1 MKINNQHKMKRIF
14 VLFVLILA
22 MASVAA
28 ATTIEELRTPDVTG
42 LNVTDQEMEALKFL
56 YAYMPLADVTDY
68 TVAFHL
74 ENVRAT
80 FEAREQMPWGKKV
93 PELLFNHF
101 VLPLRVNNE
110 ALDMSR
116 PVFFKELKER
126 VAGMSME
133 EAILVVYHCC
143 HDHVT
148 YQPSDSRTLSPLA
161 CMNTAIGRCG
171 EESTFTVA
179 ALRSIGIP
187 ARQVYTPRWA
197 HTDDNH
203 AWVEAW
209 ANGKWHFMGA
219 CEPEA
224 VLDLGWF
231 NAPASRAL
239 LMHTRAFGDY
249 KGPEE
254 VMSRTRNF
262 TEINLIG
269 NYAATASTEVQVVD
283 KTGSP
288 VKGARVEFRIYN
300 YGEFYPAATKYSD
313 SNGKASLTAGK
324 GDMLVWASKDGWYGY
339 RKVTFGKDSKVDVIL
354 NKSNAKKSAPSYETI
369 DIVPPIEKANLPK
382 VSPDMAANNKLR
394 FAREDSIRRAYM
406 ADAFITP
413 EKAKETCPI
422 AAEYLVKARSN
433 WRTILD
439 FVNNHPENADR
450 VMGILKGLND
460 KDMRDVPM
468 SILEDAFNA
477 RSNQLGQRVEY
488 EMISSPFKCELQNAF
503 DESTTLQMRHDPTRL
518 VAWVRDNITVRPE
531 ENALHIAQTPM
542 GVWRSRVADGRGR
555 DIFFVDLARSL
566 DIEARMDP
574 VTGKIQYRNNG
585 DWQDVNFEAVKPQN
599 AQTGTLKLRYTPTPV
614 LDDPKYYHHFTLS
627 RILDDGTTQLLNY
640 DEGDSGL
647 EEGSSWSNTFQ
658 NGTTLDAG
666 TYMLTSGTRAASG
679 KVLVANRIF
688 TVNPGETTTINLT
701 MRQSDDI
708 VAVIG
713 NFNSESKFQLLDNEL
728 KPVAGEQV
736 SILSQTGRG
745 YFIIGILGV
754 GQEPTNHAMRDIAKV
769 SDMLNQW
776 GRPMV
781 LLFENEAEAQKYL
794 QENYGTLPKNIIYGI
809 DADGSIRHQI
819 AQEMKLEN
827 ETQLPLFILADTFNR
842 VMFCSQGYTIGLGE
856 QFKKVIN
863 NLGN

>member
-1 MKINNQHKMKRIF
+1 MK
-14 VLFVLILA
+14 
-22 MASVAA
+22 
-28 ATTIEELRTPDVTG
+28 G
-42 LNVTDQEMEALKFL
+42 LNVNQQEMEALKFL

-68 TVAFHL
+68 TVEFHL

-80 FEAREQMPWGKKV
+80 LEAREQMPWGKKV
-93 PELLFNHF
+93 PDLLFNHF

-116 PVFFKELKER
+116 PVFFNELKKR

-133 EAILVVYHCC
+133 EAILEVNHWC
-143 HDHVT
+143 HEHVT

-209 ANGKWHFMGA
+209 ADGKWHFMGA

-239 LMHTRAFGDY
+239 LMHTRAFGNY
-249 KGPEE
+249 NGPEE
-254 VMSRTRNF
+254 VMLRTRNF
-262 TEINLIG
+262 TEINLID
-269 NYAATASTEVQVVD
+269 NYAATASTQVQVID
-283 KTGSP
+283 RTGAP

-300 YGEFYPAATKYSD
+300 YGEFYPAATKYTD
-313 SNGKASLTAGK
+313 KNGKTSLTAGK

-339 RKVTFGKDSKVDVIL
+339 RKVTFGKDGKVDVML
-354 NKSNAKKSAPSYETI
+354 NKSNSKKSGPTYETF
-369 DIVPPIEKANLPK
+369 DIVPPVEKAVMPK
-382 VSPDMAANNKLR
+382 VSPEMAAANKLR
-394 FAREDSIRRAYM
+394 FAREDSIRKAYEATFVD
-406 ADAFITP
+406 AD
-413 EKAKETCPI
+413 KAKSLCP
-422 AAEYLVKARSN
+422 AAADYLVKARGN
-433 WRTILD
+433 WKTILEFMNWHSD
-439 FVNNHPENADR
+439 NSDR
-450 VMGILKGLND
+450 ALGVLKGLND

-468 SILEDAFNA
+468 AILEDAFNA
-477 RSNQLGQRVEY
+477 RSGQLSQRVEY
-488 EMISSPFKCELQNAF
+488 EMITSPFKMELQDAF
-503 DESTTLQMRHDPTRL
+503 DVATAQQFKSDPAKL
-518 VAWVRDNITVRPE
+518 VTWVRDNIALHPE

-574 VTGKIQYRNNG
+574 ITGKVQYRNG
-585 DWQDVNFEAVKPQN
+585 SDWQDVNFETVEQQN
-599 AQTGTLKLRYTPTPV
+599 AQTGTLKLRYTPTPA
-614 LDDPKYYHHFTLS
+614 LDDPKYYHHFSLS

-688 TVNPGETTTINLT
+688 TVNPGETKTINLT

-713 NFNSESKFQLLDNEL
+713 SFNSESKFHLLDNEL
-728 KPVAGEQV
+728 KPIAGDDV

-745 YFIIGILGV
+745 YFIVGVLGV
-754 GQEPTNHAMRDIAKV
+754 GQEPTNHAMRDIAKM
-769 SDMLNQW
+769 SAELNKW

-781 LLFENEAEAQKYL
+781 LLFENETEAQKYRH
-794 QENYGTLPKNIIYGI
+794 ENYGALPKNIIYGI
-809 DADGSIRHQI
+809 DTDGSICRQI
-819 AQEMKLEN
+819 AQEMKLQSD
-827 ETQLPLFILADTFNR
+827 TQLPMFILADTFNR

-856 QFKKVIN
+856 QLNKVIS
-863 NLGN
+863 NLDK

>member
-1 MKINNQHKMKRIF
+1 MT
-14 VLFVLILA
+14 VLA
-22 MASVAA
+22 VAGISQA
-28 ATTIEELRTPDVTG
+28 ATVDELRTPDMKG
-42 LNVTDQEMEALKFL
+42 LNVNEQEMEALRFL

-68 TVAFHL
+68 PIEFYL

-93 PELLFNHF
+93 PELMFKHF

-133 EAILVVYHCC
+133 EAILEVNHWC
-143 HDHVT
+143 HEHVT

-209 ANGKWHFMGA
+209 ADGKWHFMGA

-249 KGPEE
+249 NGPEE
-254 VMSRTRNF
+254 VMLRTRNF

-269 NYAATASTEVQVVD
+269 NYAATASVQVQVLD
-283 KTGSP
+283 KAGNP
-288 VKGARVEFRIYN
+288 VKGAKVEFRIYN
-300 YGEFYPAATKYSD
+300 YGEFYPAATKYTD
-313 SNGKASLTAGK
+313 GKGKTSLTAGK

-339 RKVTFGKDSKVDVIL
+339 SKVTFGKDENVDITL
-354 NKSNAKKSAPSYETI
+354 NKSNSLKNGPSFETF
-369 DIVPPIEKANLPK
+369 DIVPPVEKAAMPK
-382 VSPDMAANNKLR
+382 VTPEMAAANKVR
-394 FAREDSIRRAYM
+394 FAREDSIRKAYEATFLTRDKAQNLCPAA
-406 ADAFITP
+406 AD
-413 EKAKETCPI
+413 
-422 AAEYLVKARSN
+422 YLVKARGN
-433 WRTILD
+433 WQTILAFLNKHSD
-439 FVNNHPENADR
+439 NMDR
-450 VMGILKGLND
+450 VLGVLQGLND
-460 KDMRDVPM
+460 KDMRDVTM
-468 SILEDAFNA
+468 AILEDAYNA
-477 RSNQLGQRVEY
+477 RSSQLAQRVEY
-488 EMISSPFKCELQNAF
+488 EMITSPFKCELQDAF
-503 DESTTLQMRHDPTRL
+503 DAATVAQFKADPSRL
-518 VAWVRDNITVRPE
+518 VAWVRDNIAIHPE

-542 GVWRSRVADGRGR
+542 GVWRSRVADCRGR
-555 DIFFVDLARSL
+555 DIFFVDMARSL
-566 DIEARMDP
+566 DIDSRMDP
-574 VTGKIQYRNNG
+574 VTGKVQYRTSG
-585 DWQDVNFEAVKPQN
+585 DWQDVNFEAVEQQN
-599 AQTGTLKLRYTPTPV
+599 AQTGILKLDYTPTPT
-614 LDDPKYYHHFTLS
+614 LDDPKYYHHFSIS
-627 RILDDGTTQLLNY
+627 RILDDGSTQLLNY

-647 EEGSSWSNTFQ
+647 EEGSSWSNTFP
-658 NGTTLDAG
+658 NGTPLDAG

-688 TVNPGETTTINLT
+688 TVKPGEITTIDLT

-713 NFNSESKFQLLDNEL
+713 NFNSESKFQLLDSEL
-728 KPVAGEQV
+728 KPVLGDAV

-745 YFIIGILGV
+745 YFIVGVLGV
-754 GQEPTNHAMRDIAKV
+754 GQEPTNHAMRDISKMSAELDK
-769 SDMLNQW
+769 W

-781 LLFENEAEAQKYL
+781 LLFENAQEAQKYR
-794 QENYGTLPKNIIYGI
+794 QENFGALPRNIIYGI
-809 DADGSIRHQI
+809 DTDGSIRRQI
-819 AQEMKLEN
+819 AQEMKLQS
-827 ETQLPLFILADTFNR
+827 ETQLPMFILADTFNR

-856 QFKKVIN
+856 QFTKVIG
-863 NLGN
+863 NLNK

>member
-1 MKINNQHKMKRIF
+1 MT
-14 VLFVLILA
+14 VLA
-22 MASVAA
+22 VAGISQA
-28 ATTIEELRTPDVTG
+28 ATVDELRTPDMKG
-42 LNVTDQEMEALKFL
+42 LNVNEQEMEALRFL

-68 TVAFHL
+68 PIEFYL

-80 FEAREQMPWGKKV
+80 FEARERMPWGKKV
-93 PELLFNHF
+93 PELMFKHF

-133 EAILVVYHCC
+133 EAILEVNHWC
-143 HDHVT
+143 HEHVT

-209 ANGKWHFMGA
+209 ADGKWHFMGA

-249 KGPEE
+249 DGPEE
-254 VMSRTRNF
+254 VMLRTRNF

-269 NYAATASTEVQVVD
+269 NYAATASTQVQVLD
-283 KTGSP
+283 KAGNP
-288 VKGARVEFRIYN
+288 VKGAKVEFRIYN
-300 YGEFYPAATKYSD
+300 YGEFYAAATKYTD
-313 SNGKASLTAGK
+313 GKGKTSLTAGK

-339 RKVTFGKDSKVDVIL
+339 SKVTFGKDENVDITL
-354 NKSNAKKSAPSYETI
+354 NKSNSLKAGPSYETF
-369 DIVPPIEKANLPK
+369 DIVPPVEKAAMPK
-382 VSPDMAANNKLR
+382 VTPEMATANKVR
-394 FAREDSIRRAYM
+394 FAREDSIRKAYEATFLTRDKAQNLCAAA
-406 ADAFITP
+406 AD
-413 EKAKETCPI
+413 
-422 AAEYLVKARSN
+422 YLVKARGN
-433 WRTILD
+433 WQTILD
-439 FVNNHPENADR
+439 FLNKHRDNMDR
-450 VMGILKGLND
+450 VLGVLQGLND
-460 KDMRDVPM
+460 KDMRDVTM
-468 SILEDAFNA
+468 AILEDAYNA
-477 RSNQLGQRVEY
+477 HSSQLAQRVEY
-488 EMISSPFKCELQNAF
+488 EMITSPFKCELQDAF
-503 DESTTLQMRHDPTRL
+503 DAATVAQFRADPSKL
-518 VAWVRDNITVRPE
+518 VAWVRDNIAIHPE

-566 DIEARMDP
+566 DIESRMDP
-574 VTGKIQYRNNG
+574 VTGKVQYRTSG
-585 DWQDVNFEAVKPQN
+585 DWQDVNFEAVVQQN
-599 AQTGTLKLRYTPTPV
+599 AQTGTLKLHYTPTPT
-614 LDDPKYYHHFTLS
+614 LDDPKYYHHFSIS
-627 RILDDGTTQLLNY
+627 RILDDGSTQLLNY

-658 NGTTLDAG
+658 NGTPLDAG

-688 TVNPGETTTINLT
+688 TVKPGEITTIDLT

-713 NFNSESKFQLLDNEL
+713 NFNSESKFQLLDSEL
-728 KPVAGEQV
+728 KPVLGDAV

-745 YFIIGILGV
+745 YFIVGVLGV
-754 GQEPTNHAMRDIAKV
+754 GQEPTNHAMRDISKMSAELDK
-769 SDMLNQW
+769 W

-781 LLFENEAEAQKYL
+781 LLFENAQEAQKYR
-794 QENYGTLPKNIIYGI
+794 QENFGALPRNIIYGI
-809 DADGSIRHQI
+809 DTDGSIRRQI
-819 AQEMKLEN
+819 AQEMKLQSES
-827 ETQLPLFILADTFNR
+827 QLPMFILADTFNR

-856 QFKKVIN
+856 QFTKVIG
-863 NLGN
+863 NLNK

>member
-1 MKINNQHKMKRIF
+1 MTKKI
-14 VLFVLILA
+14 LIL
-22 MASVAA
+22 MSMFLGMVSVTGAA
-28 ATTIEELRTPDVTG
+28 TIEELRSPDLSR
-42 LNVTDQEMEALKFL
+42 LNVNEQEKAAIEFL

-68 TVAFHL
+68 TVQFHL

-80 FEAREQMPWGKKV
+80 LEAREQMPWGKDI
-93 PELLFNHF
+93 PDLLFKHF

-116 PVFFKELKER
+116 PVFFKELRER

-133 EAILVVYHCC
+133 EAILEVNHWC
-143 HDHVT
+143 HEHVT

-161 CMNTAIGRCG
+161 CMNAAIGRCG

-249 KGPEE
+249 NGPEE

-269 NYAATASTEVQVVD
+269 NYAPTAMIQVQVLD
-283 KTGSP
+283 KFCKP

-300 YGEFYPAATKYSD
+300 YGEFYPAATKVSD
-313 SNGKASLTAGK
+313 QKGIASLTAGK

-339 RKVTFGKDSKVDVIL
+339 RKVSFGIDKKVDVML
-354 NKSNAKKSAPSYETI
+354 THSNSLKSGPTYETF
-369 DIVPPIEKANLPK
+369 DIVPPVEKAVMPK
-382 VSPDMAANNKLR
+382 VSPEMASVNKAKL
-394 FAREDSIRRAYM
+394 AREDSIRKAYEATFVTTEQAQQLCPTA
-406 ADAFITP
+406 AD
-413 EKAKETCPI
+413 
-422 AAEYLVKARSN
+422 YLVKARGN
-433 WRTILD
+433 WQTIAA
-439 FVNNHPENADR
+439 FVNKHNDNVDR
-450 VMGILKGLND
+450 AIGVLKGLND
-460 KDMRDVPM
+460 KDMRDVTM
-468 SILEDAFNA
+468 TILDDAFNA
-477 RSNQLGQRVEY
+477 RSNQLAQRVEY
-488 EMISSPFKCELQNAF
+488 EMITSSFKQDLQDAF
-503 DESTTLQMRHDPTRL
+503 DTATIAQFKADPTKL
-518 VAWVRDNITVRPE
+518 VSWIRDNIAIKNE

-542 GVWRSRVADGRGR
+542 GVWRSRVSDNRGR

-566 DIEARMDP
+566 NIESRMDP
-574 VTGKIQYRNNG
+574 VTGKVQYHNADG
-585 DWQDVNFEAVKPQN
+585 WQDVNFDTAEQKN
-599 AQTGTLKLRYTPTPV
+599 AQTGTLKLRYTPTQT
-614 LDDPKYYHHFTLS
+614 LDDPKYYHHFSIS

-658 NGTTLDAG
+658 KGTPLDAG

-688 TVNPGETTTINLT
+688 RVNPGETTIINLT

-713 NFNSESKFQLLDNEL
+713 NFNSESKFRLLDSQL
-728 KPVAGEQV
+728 KPMAGDAV

-745 YFIIGILGV
+745 YYVVGVLGV
-754 GQEPTNHAMRDIAKV
+754 GQEPTNHAMRDIAQM
-769 SDMLNQW
+769 SDALDKWN
-776 GRPMV
+776 RPIL
-781 LLFENEAEAQKYL
+781 LLFENEMEAQKYR

-809 DADGSIRHQI
+809 DSDGNISQQI
-819 AQEMKLEN
+819 AQEMKLQSD
-827 ETQLPLFILADTFNR
+827 TQLPMFILADTFNR

-856 QFKKVIN
+856 QLNKVIS
-863 NLGN
+863 NLNK

>member
-1 MKINNQHKMKRIF
+1 MDHIKMKRLLAIVMT
-14 VLFVLILA
+14 VLA
-22 MASVAA
+22 VAGISQA
-28 ATTIEELRTPDVTG
+28 ATVDELRTPDMKG
-42 LNVTDQEMEALKFL
+42 LNVNEQEMEALRFL

-68 TVAFHL
+68 PIEFYL

-93 PELLFNHF
+93 PELMFKHF

-133 EAILVVYHCC
+133 EAILEVNHWC
-143 HDHVT
+143 HEHVT

-209 ANGKWHFMGA
+209 ADGKWHFMGA

-249 KGPEE
+249 NGPEE
-254 VMSRTRNF
+254 VMLRTRNF

-269 NYAATASTEVQVVD
+269 NYAATASTQVQVLD
-283 KTGSP
+283 KAGNP
-288 VKGARVEFRIYN
+288 VKGAKVEFRIYN
-300 YGEFYPAATKYSD
+300 YGEFYPAATKYTD
-313 SNGKASLTAGK
+313 GEGKTSLTAGK

-339 RKVTFGKDSKVDVIL
+339 SKVTFGKDENVDITL
-354 NKSNAKKSAPSYETI
+354 NKSNSQKAGPSYETF
-369 DIVPPIEKANLPK
+369 DIVPPVEKAAMPK
-382 VSPDMAANNKLR
+382 VTPEMAAANKVR
-394 FAREDSIRRAYM
+394 FAREDSIRKAYE
-406 ADAFITP
+406 ATFLTRD
-413 EKAKETCPI
+413 KAQNLC
-422 AAEYLVKARSN
+422 AAAVDYLVKARGN
-433 WRTILD
+433 WQTILD
-439 FVNNHPENADR
+439 FLNKHSDNMDR
-450 VMGILKGLND
+450 VLGVLQGLND
-460 KDMRDVPM
+460 KDMRDVTM
-468 SILEDAFNA
+468 AILEDAYNA
-477 RSNQLGQRVEY
+477 RSSQLAQRVEY
-488 EMISSPFKCELQNAF
+488 EMITSPFKCELQDAF
-503 DESTTLQMRHDPTRL
+503 DAATAAQFKADPSRL
-518 VAWVRDNITVRPE
+518 VAWVRDNIAIHPE

-566 DIEARMDP
+566 DIESRMDP
-574 VTGKIQYRNNG
+574 VTGKVQYRTSG
-585 DWQDVNFEAVKPQN
+585 DWQDVNFEAVEQQN
-599 AQTGTLKLRYTPTPV
+599 AQTGILKLDYTPTPT
-614 LDDPKYYHHFTLS
+614 LDDPKYYHHFSIS
-627 RILDDGTTQLLNY
+627 RILDDGSTQLLNY

-658 NGTTLDAG
+658 NGTPLDAG

-688 TVNPGETTTINLT
+688 TVKPGEITTINLI

-713 NFNSESKFQLLDNEL
+713 NFNSESKFQLLDSEL
-728 KPVAGEQV
+728 KPVPGDAV

-745 YFIIGILGV
+745 YFIVGVLGV
-754 GQEPTNHAMRDIAKV
+754 GQEPTNHAMRDISKMSAELDK
-769 SDMLNQW
+769 W

-781 LLFENEAEAQKYL
+781 LLFENAQEAKKYR
-794 QENYGTLPKNIIYGI
+794 QENFGVLPRNIIYGI
-809 DADGSIRHQI
+809 DTDGSIRRQI
-819 AQEMKLEN
+819 AQEMKLQSES
-827 ETQLPLFILADTFNR
+827 QLPMFILADTFNR

-856 QFKKVIN
+856 QFTKVIG
-863 NLGN
+863 NLNK

>member
-1 MKINNQHKMKRIF
+1 M
-14 VLFVLILA
+14 VLA
-22 MASVAA
+22 VAGISQA
-28 ATTIEELRTPDVTG
+28 ATIDELRTPDVKG
-42 LNVTDQEMEALKFL
+42 LNVNQQEMEALRFL

-68 TVAFHL
+68 TVEFHL

-80 FEAREQMPWGKKV
+80 LEAREQMPWGKKV
-93 PELLFNHF
+93 PDLLFNHF

-116 PVFFKELKER
+116 PVFFNELKKR

-133 EAILVVYHCC
+133 EAILEVNHWC
-143 HDHVT
+143 HEHVT

-209 ANGKWHFMGA
+209 ADGKWHFMGA

-239 LMHTRAFGDY
+239 LMHTRAFGNY
-249 KGPEE
+249 NGPEE
-254 VMSRTRNF
+254 VMLRTRNF
-262 TEINLIG
+262 TEINLID
-269 NYAATASTEVQVVD
+269 NYAATASTQVQVID
-283 KTGSP
+283 RTGAP
-288 VKGARVEFRIYN
+288 VKGAQVEFRIYN
-300 YGEFYPAATKYSD
+300 YGEFYPAATKYTD
-313 SNGKASLTAGK
+313 KNGKTSLTAGK

-339 RKVTFGKDSKVDVIL
+339 RKVTFGKDGKVDVML
-354 NKSNAKKSAPSYETI
+354 NKSNSKKSGPTYETF
-369 DIVPPIEKANLPK
+369 DIVPPVEKAIMPK
-382 VSPDMAANNKLR
+382 VSPEMAAANKLR
-394 FAREDSIRRAYM
+394 FAREDSIRKAYEATFVD
-406 ADAFITP
+406 AD
-413 EKAKETCPI
+413 KAKSLCP
-422 AAEYLVKARSN
+422 AAADYLVKARGN
-433 WRTILD
+433 WKTILEFMNRHND
-439 FVNNHPENADR
+439 NSDR
-450 VMGILKGLND
+450 ALGVLKGLND

-468 SILEDAFNA
+468 AILEDAFNA
-477 RSNQLGQRVEY
+477 RSSQLSQRVEY
-488 EMISSPFKCELQNAF
+488 EMITSPFKMELQDAF
-503 DESTTLQMRHDPTRL
+503 DVATAQQFKSDPAKL
-518 VAWVRDNITVRPE
+518 VTWVRDNIALHPE
-531 ENALHIAQTPM
+531 ENALHIAQMPM

-574 VTGKIQYRNNG
+574 ITGKVQYRNG
-585 DWQDVNFEAVKPQN
+585 SDWQDVNFETVEQQN
-599 AQTGTLKLRYTPTPV
+599 AQTGTLKLRYTPTPA
-614 LDDPKYYHHFTLS
+614 LDDPKYYHHFSLS

-658 NGTTLDAG
+658 DGTTLDAG

-713 NFNSESKFQLLDNEL
+713 SFNSESKFHLLDNEL
-728 KPVAGEQV
+728 KPIAGDDV

-745 YFIIGILGV
+745 YFIIGVLGV
-754 GQEPTNHAMRDIAKV
+754 GQEPTNHAMRDIAKM
-769 SDMLNQW
+769 SAELNKW

-781 LLFENEAEAQKYL
+781 LLFENETEAQKYRH
-794 QENYGTLPKNIIYGI
+794 ENYGALPKNIIYGI
-809 DADGSIRHQI
+809 DTDGSIRRQI
-819 AQEMKLEN
+819 AQEMKLQSN
-827 ETQLPLFILADTFNR
+827 TQLPMFILADTFNR

-856 QFKKVIN
+856 QLNKVIS
-863 NLGN
+863 NLDK

>member
-1 MKINNQHKMKRIF
+1 MK
-14 VLFVLILA
+14 
-22 MASVAA
+22 
-28 ATTIEELRTPDVTG
+28 G
-42 LNVTDQEMEALKFL
+42 LNVNQQEMEALRFL

-68 TVAFHL
+68 TVEFHL

-80 FEAREQMPWGKKV
+80 LEAREQMPWGKKV
-93 PELLFNHF
+93 PDLLFNHF

-116 PVFFKELKER
+116 PVFFNELKKR

-133 EAILVVYHCC
+133 EAILEVNHWC
-143 HDHVT
+143 HEHVT

-209 ANGKWHFMGA
+209 ADGKWHFMGA

-239 LMHTRAFGDY
+239 LMHTRAFGNY
-249 KGPEE
+249 NGPEE
-254 VMSRTRNF
+254 VMLRTRNF
-262 TEINLIG
+262 TEINLID
-269 NYAATASTEVQVVD
+269 NYAATASTQVQVID
-283 KTGSP
+283 RTGAP

-300 YGEFYPAATKYSD
+300 YGEFYPAATKYTD
-313 SNGKASLTAGK
+313 KNGKTSLTAGK

-339 RKVTFGKDSKVDVIL
+339 RKVTFGKDGKVDVML
-354 NKSNAKKSAPSYETI
+354 NKSNSKKSGPTYETF
-369 DIVPPIEKANLPK
+369 DIVPPVEKAIMPK
-382 VSPDMAANNKLR
+382 VSPEMAAANKLR
-394 FAREDSIRRAYM
+394 FAREDSIRKAYEATFVD
-406 ADAFITP
+406 AD
-413 EKAKETCPI
+413 KAKSLCP
-422 AAEYLVKARSN
+422 AAADYLVKARGN
-433 WRTILD
+433 WKTILEFMNRHSD
-439 FVNNHPENADR
+439 NSDR
-450 VMGILKGLND
+450 ALGVLKGLND

-468 SILEDAFNA
+468 AILEDAFNA
-477 RSNQLGQRVEY
+477 RSSQLSQRVEY
-488 EMISSPFKCELQNAF
+488 EMITSPFKMELQDAF
-503 DESTTLQMRHDPTRL
+503 DVATAQQFKSDPAKL
-518 VAWVRDNITVRPE
+518 VTWVRDNIALHPE

-574 VTGKIQYRNNG
+574 ITGKVQYRNG
-585 DWQDVNFEAVKPQN
+585 SDWQDVNFETVEQQN
-599 AQTGTLKLRYTPTPV
+599 AQTGTLKLRYTPTPA
-614 LDDPKYYHHFTLS
+614 LDDPKYYHHFSLS

-713 NFNSESKFQLLDNEL
+713 SFNSESKFHLLDNEL
-728 KPVAGEQV
+728 KPIACDDV

-745 YFIIGILGV
+745 YFIVGVLGV
-754 GQEPTNHAMRDIAKV
+754 GQEPTNHAMRDIAKM
-769 SDMLNQW
+769 SAELNKW

-781 LLFENEAEAQKYL
+781 LLFENETEAQKYRH
-794 QENYGTLPKNIIYGI
+794 ENYGALPKNIIYGI
-809 DADGSIRHQI
+809 DTDGSIRRQI
-819 AQEMKLEN
+819 AQEMKLQSD
-827 ETQLPLFILADTFNR
+827 TQLPMFILADTFNR

-856 QFKKVIN
+856 QLNKVIS
-863 NLGN
+863 NLDK